1 MDPRED
7 LGVSK
12 SLDSRGSEPREPQ
25 ACCSEA
31 LGKGQEEVW
40 SEKSQLQS
48 PQVESTNSE
57 QQDRNRVSEELVMV
71 VQEMKKYFP
80 SGRHSKP
87 STLDALNYAL
97 RCVHSVQASSE
108 FFQILSQSGTLQTD
122 ATVYSLEELAT
133 LASGYTSKNTDTFVA
148 VFSFLS
154 GRLVHVSEQSSHF
167 MELLA
172 PQDVRVFC
180 AHTAHTQ
187 LPLWNNWTQR
197 ASQYE
202 FAPVKSF
209 FCRIRGG
216 KDAEQ
221 EKHYYPFRIIPYLI
235 HVHRAAQPEPEPCCL
250 TLVEKIHSGYEAPR
264 IPVDK
269 RIFTTTHTPGCVFL
283 EIDERAVPLLGYLP
297 QDLMGRSV
305 LTYLHP
311 EDRSLMLTV
320 HQKVLKYAGH
330 PPFEHSPIR
339 FCTQNGDYII
349 LDSSWSSFVNPWSR
363 KVSFIIGRHKVRM
376 SPLNED
382 VFATRI
388 KKMNSND
395 KDVTELQEQIHKLL
409 LQPVPASASSGFG
422 SLGSGDSQEPRA
434 SLASSRESGGPRG
447 EAARRAPVRGR
458 RRFLGMCDIFN
469 YTSVHSVS
477 GEQKASSPL
486 QTLKNNSVHME
497 SCEGWRKDQH
507 SPSYQQINCIDS
519 VIRYL
524 KSYNIP
530 ALKRKCISCT
540 NTTSS
545 SSEEDGQ
552 NHKAHHAQALQAV
565 SQLPAIANL
574 EIPTA
579 WQSTHATEGTPRT
592 LAPAAL
598 SLGSGMS
605 QCSYSSTMVLAPP
618 PESGATF
625 TFLCE
630 PWTLSTSPAPL
641 MSEEF
646 KHIGLTKAVL
656 SAHTQKEEQNYV
668 DKLREKIF
676 LSPYR
681 SCLQQESRSRA
692 KHLYVQG
699 DCAGKQTRS
708 TGCKK
713 GKSKQKKLPVLS
725 DSRGTQDTFC
735 PHFGGESESRQP
747 WGPALSSCLQA
758 PGLSFPAAMMVPSL
772 APYFV
777 PALRIP
783 ALPSV
788 QREPGA
794 SLTTLDYL
802 LKPPLLNGLH
812 SFPALPSPSSD
823 TVMTIFLPDPTGC
836 PLLSPSFCPYAFL
849 GAAGS
854 SGTPPFVSAVAP
866 HLEQLSSVLSQRQ
879 AEGRWEMP
887 HGEHHC
893 INSRSSSPL
902 QLNLLQEDMLRS
914 CESSDQVRGDIY
926 QNGSKKNPFT
936 ASELSM
942 ALLPEESPSGAGSTA
957 SGRSSDSSI
966 YLASSDYSSE
976 ITSNGQQFQGV
987 QGKETFPGLCILM
1000 TYQVPERVTEAVLR
1014 EDLEKLASMQGQQPW
1029 FSRGQRQELATV
1041 HSWIQSQTVPQG
1053 IDIQVST
1060 VTAAIQCGCFS
1071 GPGGA
1076 RGTSYTSH

>member
-12 SLDSRGSEPREPQ
+12 SLDSRGSEPPEPQ

-97 RCVHSVQASSE
+97 HCVHSVQASSE

-154 GRLVHVSEQSSHF
+154 GRLVHVSEQATSILNCKKDFLESSHF

-339 FCTQNGDYII
+339 FCTQNGDYVI

-376 SPLNED
+376 SPLNAD

-409 LQPVPASASSGFG
+409 LQPVHASASSGFG
-422 SLGSGDSQEPRA
+422 SLGSSDSQEPRA

-447 EAARRAPVRGR
+447 EAARRAPTALQQVCASVNKMKK
-458 RRFLGMCDIFN
+458 LGQQLHIE
-469 YTSVHSVS
+469 SVARSPDKHVMGTHPARPG

-552 NHKAHHAQALQAV
+552 NHKAHHAQALQAEV
-565 SQLPAIANL
+565 TL
-574 EIPTA
+574 
-579 WQSTHATEGTPRT
+579 TEDA
-592 LAPAAL
+592 AP
-598 SLGSGMS
+598 
-605 QCSYSSTMVLAPP
+605 V
-618 PESGATF
+618 
-625 TFLCE
+625 CE

-641 MSEEF
+641 ISEEF

-668 DKLREKIF
+668 DKFREKIF

-699 DCAGKQTRS
+699 DCAGKQTQS

-713 GKSKQKKLPVLS
+713 GKRKQKKLPVLS

-735 PHFGGESESRQP
+735 PRFGGESESRQP
-747 WGPALSSCLQA
+747 WGPALSSCPQA
-758 PGLSFPAAMMVPSL
+758 LGLSFPAAMMVPSL

-794 SLTTLDYL
+794 SLTTLDCL

-812 SFPALPSPSSD
+812 SFPALPSSSD
-823 TVMTIFLPDPTGC
+823 TVTTIFLPDPTGY

-879 AEGRWEMP
+879 AEGRWETP
-887 HGEHHC
+887 HGEHLC

-914 CESSDQVRGDIY
+914 CESSDQGVLGRS
-926 QNGSKKNPFT
+926 GSKKNPFT

-957 SGRSSDSSI
+957 SGSSDSSI
-966 YLASSDYSSE
+966 YFASSDYSSE
-976 ITSNGQQFQGV
+976 ITSNGQQFQDV
-987 QGKETFPGLCILM
+987 QGKETFPGLAEESMWRMIKQTPECILM

-1029 FSRGQRQELATV
+1029 FSRGQRQELASV

-1053 IDIQVST
+1053 IDIQDC
-1060 VTAAIQCGCFS
+1060 VTCESKESVHVFTESCGHTPAANS
-1071 GPGGA
+1071 
-1076 RGTSYTSH
+1076 S

>member
-12 SLDSRGSEPREPQ
+12 SLDSRGSEPPEPQ

-97 RCVHSVQASSE
+97 HCVHSVQASSE

-154 GRLVHVSEQSSHF
+154 GRLVHVSEQATSILNCKKDFLESSHF

-376 SPLNED
+376 SPLNAD

-409 LQPVPASASSGFG
+409 LQPVHASASSGFG
-422 SLGSGDSQEPRA
+422 SLGSSDSQEPRA

-447 EAARRAPVRGR
+447 EAARRAPTALQQVCASVNKMKK
-458 RRFLGMCDIFN
+458 LGQQLHIE
-469 YTSVHSVS
+469 SVARSPDKHVMGTHPARPG

-552 NHKAHHAQALQAV
+552 NHKAHHAQALQEV
-565 SQLPAIANL
+565 TL
-574 EIPTA
+574 
-579 WQSTHATEGTPRT
+579 TEDA
-592 LAPAAL
+592 AP
-598 SLGSGMS
+598 
-605 QCSYSSTMVLAPP
+605 V
-618 PESGATF
+618 
-625 TFLCE
+625 CE

-641 MSEEF
+641 ISEEF

-668 DKLREKIF
+668 DKFREKIF

-699 DCAGKQTRS
+699 DCAGKQTQS

-713 GKSKQKKLPVLS
+713 GKRKQKKLPVLS

-735 PHFGGESESRQP
+735 PRFGGESESRQP
-747 WGPALSSCLQA
+747 WGPALSSCPQA
-758 PGLSFPAAMMVPSL
+758 LGLSFPAAMMVPSL
-772 APYFV
+772 APYFI

-788 QREPGA
+788 QREPGT
-794 SLTTLDYL
+794 SLTTLDCL

-812 SFPALPSPSSD
+812 SFPALPSSSD
-823 TVMTIFLPDPTGC
+823 TVTTIFLPDPTGY

-879 AEGRWEMP
+879 AEGRWETP
-887 HGEHHC
+887 HGEHLC

-914 CESSDQVRGDIY
+914 SESSDQGVLGRS
-926 QNGSKKNPFT
+926 GSKKNPFT

-957 SGRSSDSSI
+957 SGSSDSSI
-966 YLASSDYSSE
+966 YFASSDYSSE
-976 ITSNGQQFQGV
+976 ITSNGQQFQDV
-987 QGKETFPGLCILM
+987 QGKETFPGLAEESMWRMIKQTPECILM

-1029 FSRGQRQELATV
+1029 FSRGQRQELASV

-1053 IDIQVST
+1053 IDIQDC
-1060 VTAAIQCGCFS
+1060 VTCESKESVHVFTESCGHTPAANS
-1071 GPGGA
+1071 
-1076 RGTSYTSH
+1076 S

>member
-12 SLDSRGSEPREPQ
+12 SLDSRGSEPPEPQ

-97 RCVHSVQASSE
+97 HCVHSVQASSE

-154 GRLVHVSEQSSHF
+154 GRLVHVSEQATSILNCKKDFLESSHF

-339 FCTQNGDYII
+339 FCTQNGDYVI

-376 SPLNED
+376 SPLNAD

-409 LQPVPASASSGFG
+409 LQPVHASASSGFG
-422 SLGSGDSQEPRA
+422 SLGSSDSQEPRA

-447 EAARRAPVRGR
+447 EAARRAPTALQQVCASVNKMKK
-458 RRFLGMCDIFN
+458 LGQQLHIE
-469 YTSVHSVS
+469 SVARSPDKHVMGTHPARPG

-552 NHKAHHAQALQAV
+552 NHKAHHAQALQEV
-565 SQLPAIANL
+565 TL
-574 EIPTA
+574 
-579 WQSTHATEGTPRT
+579 TEDA
-592 LAPAAL
+592 AP
-598 SLGSGMS
+598 
-605 QCSYSSTMVLAPP
+605 V
-618 PESGATF
+618 
-625 TFLCE
+625 CE

-641 MSEEF
+641 ISEEF

-668 DKLREKIF
+668 DKFREKIF

-699 DCAGKQTRS
+699 DCAGKQTQS

-713 GKSKQKKLPVLS
+713 GKRKQKKLPVLS

-735 PHFGGESESRQP
+735 PRFGGESESRQP
-747 WGPALSSCLQA
+747 WGPALSSCPQA
-758 PGLSFPAAMMVPSL
+758 LGLSFPAAMMVPSL

-794 SLTTLDYL
+794 SLTTLDCL

-812 SFPALPSPSSD
+812 SFPALPSSSD
-823 TVMTIFLPDPTGC
+823 TVTTIFLPDPTGY

-879 AEGRWEMP
+879 AEGRWETP
-887 HGEHHC
+887 HGEHLC

-914 CESSDQVRGDIY
+914 CESSDQGVLGRS
-926 QNGSKKNPFT
+926 GSKKNPFT

-957 SGRSSDSSI
+957 SGSSDSSI
-966 YLASSDYSSE
+966 YFASSDYSSE
-976 ITSNGQQFQGV
+976 ITSNGQQFQDV
-987 QGKETFPGLCILM
+987 QGKETFPGLAEESMWRMIKQTPECILM

-1029 FSRGQRQELATV
+1029 FSRGQRQELASV

-1053 IDIQVST
+1053 IDIQDC
-1060 VTAAIQCGCFS
+1060 VTCESKESVHVFTESCGHTPAANS
-1071 GPGGA
+1071 
-1076 RGTSYTSH
+1076 S

>member
-7 LGVSK
+7 LGVSR
-12 SLDSRGSEPREPQ
+12 SLDSRGSEPREPR

-97 RCVHSVQASSE
+97 CCVHSVQASSE

-122 ATVYSLEELAT
+122 ATEYSLEELAT

-154 GRLVHVSEQSSHF
+154 GRLVHVSEQATSILNCKKDFLESSHF

-202 FAPVKSF
+202 FALVKSF

-264 IPVDK
+264 ILVDK

-349 LDSSWSSFVNPWSR
+349 LDSSWSSFVNPWSQ
-363 KVSFIIGRHKVRM
+363 KVSFIIGHHKVRM

-422 SLGSGDSQEPRA
+422 SLGSSDSQEPR
-434 SLASSRESGGPRG
+434 
-447 EAARRAPVRGR
+447 EAAPARRAPTALQRVCASVNKMKK
-458 RRFLGMCDIFN
+458 LGGQLHIESAAARSPDKHAMG
-469 YTSVHSVS
+469 THPARPG

-552 NHKAHHAQALQAV
+552 NHKAHHAQALQEV
-565 SQLPAIANL
+565 T
-574 EIPTA
+574 PTENA
-579 WQSTHATEGTPRT
+579 
-592 LAPAAL
+592 AP
-598 SLGSGMS
+598 
-605 QCSYSSTMVLAPP
+605 V
-618 PESGATF
+618 
-625 TFLCE
+625 CE

-668 DKLREKIF
+668 DKFREKIF

-699 DCAGKQTRS
+699 DCAGKQTQS

-758 PGLSFPAAMMVPSL
+758 PGLSFPAATMVPSL

-823 TVMTIFLPDPTGC
+823 TVMTIFLPDLTGC

-854 SGTPPFVSAVAP
+854 SGTPPFISAVAP

-879 AEGRWEMP
+879 AEGRWETP

-914 CESSDQVRGDIY
+914 CESSDQGVLGRS
-926 QNGSKKNPFT
+926 GSKKNPFT

-957 SGRSSDSSI
+957 SGSSDSSI

-976 ITSNGQQFQGV
+976 ITSNGQQFQDV
-987 QGKETFPGLCILM
+987 QGKETFPGLAEESMWRMIKQTPECILM

-1029 FSRGQRQELATV
+1029 FSRGQRQELASV

-1053 IDIQVST
+1053 IDIQDC
-1060 VTAAIQCGCFS
+1060 VTCESKESVRVFAESCGHTPAANS
-1071 GPGGA
+1071 
-1076 RGTSYTSH
+1076 S

>member
-12 SLDSRGSEPREPQ
+12 SLDSRGSEPPEPQ

-57 QQDRNRVSEELVMV
+57 QQDQNRVSEELVMV

-97 RCVHSVQASSE
+97 HCVHSVQASSE

-154 GRLVHVSEQSSHF
+154 GRLVHVSEQATLILNCKKDFLESSHF

-235 HVHRAAQPEPEPCCL
+235 HVHRASQPEPEPCCL

-311 EDRSLMLTV
+311 KDRSLMLTV

-339 FCTQNGDYII
+339 FCTQNGDYVI

-409 LQPVPASASSGFG
+409 LQTALQQVCASVNKMKKLGPQLHIESVAPSPDKHVMGTHPARPG
-422 SLGSGDSQEPRA
+422 
-434 SLASSRESGGPRG
+434 
-447 EAARRAPVRGR
+447 
-458 RRFLGMCDIFN
+458 
-469 YTSVHSVS
+469 

-574 EIPTA
+574 EIRTA
-579 WQSTHATEGTPRT
+579 WQSTHATEGAPRT
-592 LAPAAL
+592 LAPTAL

-618 PESGATF
+618 PESEVTPAEDAAPV
-625 TFLCE
+625 CE

-641 MSEEF
+641 TSEEF
-646 KHIGLTKAVL
+646 KHIGLTKTVL

-668 DKLREKIF
+668 DKFREKIL

-681 SCLQQESRSRA
+681 SCLRQESRSRA

-713 GKSKQKKLPVLS
+713 GKRKQKKLPVLS

-735 PHFGGESESRQP
+735 PHFGGE
-747 WGPALSSCLQA
+747 
-758 PGLSFPAAMMVPSL
+758 
-772 APYFV
+772 
-777 PALRIP
+777 
-783 ALPSV
+783 
-788 QREPGA
+788 
-794 SLTTLDYL
+794 
-802 LKPPLLNGLH
+802 N
-812 SFPALPSPSSD
+812 

-836 PLLSPSFCPYAFL
+836 PLLPPSFCPYAFL

-854 SGTPPFVSAVAP
+854 SGTPPFISAVAP
-866 HLEQLSSVLSQRQ
+866 HLEQPSSVLSQRQ
-879 AEGRWEMP
+879 VEGRRETP

-893 INSRSSSPL
+893 INSRSSSLL

-914 CESSDQVRGDIY
+914 CESSDQGVLGRS
-926 QNGSKKNPFT
+926 GSKKNPFT

-942 ALLPEESPSGAGSTA
+942 ALLPEESPFGAGSTA
-957 SGRSSDSSI
+957 SGSSDSSI
-966 YLASSDYSSE
+966 YFASSDYSSE
-976 ITSNGQQFQGV
+976 ITSNGQQFQDV
-987 QGKETFPGLCILM
+987 QGKETFPGLAEESMWRMIKQTPECILM
-1000 TYQVPERVTEAVLR
+1000 TYQVPERVTETVLR

-1029 FSRGQRQELATV
+1029 FSRGQRQELASV

-1053 IDIQVST
+1053 IDIQDC
-1060 VTAAIQCGCFS
+1060 VTCESKESVHVFPESCGHTPAANS
-1071 GPGGA
+1071 
-1076 RGTSYTSH
+1076 S

>member
-1 MDPRED
+1 M
-7 LGVSK
+7 L
-12 SLDSRGSEPREPQ
+12 
-25 ACCSEA
+25 
-31 LGKGQEEVW
+31 
-40 SEKSQLQS
+40 
-48 PQVESTNSE
+48 ST
-57 QQDRNRVSEELVMV
+57 MP
-71 VQEMKKYFP
+71 F
-80 SGRHSKP
+80 
-87 STLDALNYAL
+87 
-97 RCVHSVQASSE
+97 
-108 FFQILSQSGTLQTD
+108 
-122 ATVYSLEELAT
+122 TVYT
-133 LASGYTSKNTDTFVA
+133 VYKDTFVA

-154 GRLVHVSEQSSHF
+154 GRLVHVSEQATSILNCKKDFLESSHF

-180 AHTAHTQ
+180 VHTAHTQ

-221 EKHYYPFRIIPYLI
+221 EKRYYPFRIIPYLI

-250 TLVEKIHSGYEAPR
+250 TLVEKIHSGYEVPR

-339 FCTQNGDYII
+339 FCTQNGDYVI

-376 SPLNED
+376 SPLNAD

-409 LQPVPASASSGFG
+409 LQPVHASASSGFG
-422 SLGSGDSQEPRA
+422 SLGSSDSQEPRA
-434 SLASSRESGGPRG
+434 SLASSRESGGPHG
-447 EAARRAPVRGR
+447 EAARRAPTALQQVCASVNKMKK
-458 RRFLGMCDIFN
+458 LGQQLHIE
-469 YTSVHSVS
+469 SVARSPDKHVMGTHPARPG

-552 NHKAHHAQALQAV
+552 NHKAHHAQALQAEV
-565 SQLPAIANL
+565 T
-574 EIPTA
+574 PTEDA
-579 WQSTHATEGTPRT
+579 
-592 LAPAAL
+592 AP
-598 SLGSGMS
+598 
-605 QCSYSSTMVLAPP
+605 V
-618 PESGATF
+618 
-625 TFLCE
+625 CE

-641 MSEEF
+641 ISEEF

-668 DKLREKIF
+668 DKFREKIF
-676 LSPYR
+676 LSSYR

-713 GKSKQKKLPVLS
+713 GKRKQKKLPVLS

-747 WGPALSSCLQA
+747 WGPALSSCPQA
-758 PGLSFPAAMMVPSL
+758 LGLSFPAAMMVPSL
-772 APYFV
+772 SPYFV

-794 SLTTLDYL
+794 SLTTLDCL

-823 TVMTIFLPDPTGC
+823 TVTTIFLPDPTGC

-866 HLEQLSSVLSQRQ
+866 RLEQLSSVLSQRQ
-879 AEGRWEMP
+879 AEGRWETP
-887 HGEHHC
+887 HGEHLC

-914 CESSDQVRGDIY
+914 CESSDQGVLGRS
-926 QNGSKKNPFT
+926 GSKKNPFT

-957 SGRSSDSSI
+957 SGSSDSSI
-966 YLASSDYSSE
+966 YFASSDYSSE
-976 ITSNGQQFQGV
+976 ITSNGQQFQDV
-987 QGKETFPGLCILM
+987 QGKETFPGLAEESMWRMIKQTPECILM

-1029 FSRGQRQELATV
+1029 FSRGQRQELASV

-1053 IDIQVST
+1053 IDIQDC
-1060 VTAAIQCGCFS
+1060 VTCESKESVHVFAESCGHTPAANS
-1071 GPGGA
+1071 
-1076 RGTSYTSH
+1076 S

>member
-1 MDPRED
+1 M
-7 LGVSK
+7 
-12 SLDSRGSEPREPQ
+12 
-25 ACCSEA
+25 
-31 LGKGQEEVW
+31 
-40 SEKSQLQS
+40 
-48 PQVESTNSE
+48 
-57 QQDRNRVSEELVMV
+57 
-71 VQEMKKYFP
+71 
-80 SGRHSKP
+80 
-87 STLDALNYAL
+87 
-97 RCVHSVQASSE
+97 
-108 FFQILSQSGTLQTD
+108 
-122 ATVYSLEELAT
+122 
-133 LASGYTSKNTDTFVA
+133 
-148 VFSFLS
+148 
-154 GRLVHVSEQSSHF
+154 
-167 MELLA
+167 
-172 PQDVRVFC
+172 
-180 AHTAHTQ
+180 
-187 LPLWNNWTQR
+187 
-197 ASQYE
+197 
-202 FAPVKSF
+202 
-209 FCRIRGG
+209 
-216 KDAEQ
+216 
-221 EKHYYPFRIIPYLI
+221 
-235 HVHRAAQPEPEPCCL
+235 
-250 TLVEKIHSGYEAPR
+250 
-264 IPVDK
+264 
-269 RIFTTTHTPGCVFL
+269 
-283 EIDERAVPLLGYLP
+283 
-297 QDLMGRSV
+297 
-305 LTYLHP
+305 
-311 EDRSLMLTV
+311 
-320 HQKVLKYAGH
+320 
-330 PPFEHSPIR
+330 
-339 FCTQNGDYII
+339 
-349 LDSSWSSFVNPWSR
+349 
-363 KVSFIIGRHKVRM
+363 
-376 SPLNED
+376 
-382 VFATRI
+382 
-388 KKMNSND
+388 
-395 KDVTELQEQIHKLL
+395 
-409 LQPVPASASSGFG
+409 
-422 SLGSGDSQEPRA
+422 
-434 SLASSRESGGPRG
+434 
-447 EAARRAPVRGR
+447 
-458 RRFLGMCDIFN
+458 
-469 YTSVHSVS
+469 
-477 GEQKASSPL
+477 
-486 QTLKNNSVHME
+486 
-497 SCEGWRKDQH
+497 
-507 SPSYQQINCIDS
+507 
-519 VIRYL
+519 RYL

-552 NHKAHHAQALQAV
+552 NHKAHHAQALQEDA
-565 SQLPAIANL
+565 
-574 EIPTA
+574 
-579 WQSTHATEGTPRT
+579 
-592 LAPAAL
+592 AP
-598 SLGSGMS
+598 
-605 QCSYSSTMVLAPP
+605 V
-618 PESGATF
+618 
-625 TFLCE
+625 CE

-735 PHFGGESESRQP
+735 PHFGGESESRH
-747 WGPALSSCLQA
+747 
-758 PGLSFPAAMMVPSL
+758 L

-823 TVMTIFLPDPTGC
+823 TVMTTFLPDPTGC

-942 ALLPEESPSGAGSTA
+942 ALLPEESPSGAGS
-957 SGRSSDSSI
+957 SDSSI

>member
-1 MDPRED
+1 M
-7 LGVSK
+7 L
-12 SLDSRGSEPREPQ
+12 
-25 ACCSEA
+25 
-31 LGKGQEEVW
+31 
-40 SEKSQLQS
+40 
-48 PQVESTNSE
+48 ST
-57 QQDRNRVSEELVMV
+57 MP
-71 VQEMKKYFP
+71 F
-80 SGRHSKP
+80 
-87 STLDALNYAL
+87 
-97 RCVHSVQASSE
+97 
-108 FFQILSQSGTLQTD
+108 
-122 ATVYSLEELAT
+122 TVYT
-133 LASGYTSKNTDTFVA
+133 VYKDTFVA

-154 GRLVHVSEQSSHF
+154 GRLVHVSEQATSILNCKKDFLESSHF

-180 AHTAHTQ
+180 VHTAHTQ

-221 EKHYYPFRIIPYLI
+221 EKRYYPFRIIPYLI

-250 TLVEKIHSGYEAPR
+250 TLVEKIHSGYEVPR

-339 FCTQNGDYII
+339 FCTQNGDYVI

-376 SPLNED
+376 SPLNAD

-409 LQPVPASASSGFG
+409 LQPVHASASSGFG
-422 SLGSGDSQEPRA
+422 SLGSSDSQEPRA
-434 SLASSRESGGPRG
+434 SLASSRESGGPHG
-447 EAARRAPVRGR
+447 EAARRAPTALQQVCASVNKMKK
-458 RRFLGMCDIFN
+458 LGQQLHIE
-469 YTSVHSVS
+469 SVARSPDKHVMGTHPARPG

-552 NHKAHHAQALQAV
+552 NHKAHHAQALQEV
-565 SQLPAIANL
+565 T
-574 EIPTA
+574 PTEDA
-579 WQSTHATEGTPRT
+579 
-592 LAPAAL
+592 AP
-598 SLGSGMS
+598 
-605 QCSYSSTMVLAPP
+605 V
-618 PESGATF
+618 
-625 TFLCE
+625 CE

-641 MSEEF
+641 ISEEF

-668 DKLREKIF
+668 DKFREKIF
-676 LSPYR
+676 LSSYR

-713 GKSKQKKLPVLS
+713 GKRKQKKLPVLS

-747 WGPALSSCLQA
+747 WGPALSSCPQA
-758 PGLSFPAAMMVPSL
+758 LGLSFPAAMMVPSL
-772 APYFV
+772 SPYFV

-794 SLTTLDYL
+794 SLTTLDCL

-823 TVMTIFLPDPTGC
+823 TVTTIFLPDPTGC

-866 HLEQLSSVLSQRQ
+866 RLEQLSSVLSQRQ
-879 AEGRWEMP
+879 AEGRWETP
-887 HGEHHC
+887 HGEHLC

-914 CESSDQVRGDIY
+914 CESSDQGVLGRS
-926 QNGSKKNPFT
+926 GSKKNPFT

-957 SGRSSDSSI
+957 SGSSDSSI
-966 YLASSDYSSE
+966 YFASSDYSSE
-976 ITSNGQQFQGV
+976 ITSNGQQFQDV
-987 QGKETFPGLCILM
+987 QGKETFPGLAEESMWRMIKQTPECILM

-1029 FSRGQRQELATV
+1029 FSRGQRQELASV

-1053 IDIQVST
+1053 IDIQDC
-1060 VTAAIQCGCFS
+1060 VTCESKESVHVFAESCGHTPAANS
-1071 GPGGA
+1071 
-1076 RGTSYTSH
+1076 S

>member
-12 SLDSRGSEPREPQ
+12 SLDSRGSEPPEPQ

-97 RCVHSVQASSE
+97 HCVHSVQASSE

-154 GRLVHVSEQSSHF
+154 GRLVHVSEQATSILNCKKDFLESSHF

-376 SPLNED
+376 SPLNAD

-409 LQPVPASASSGFG
+409 LQPVHASASSGFG
-422 SLGSGDSQEPRA
+422 SLGSSDSQEPRA

-447 EAARRAPVRGR
+447 EAARRAPTALQQVCASVNKMKK
-458 RRFLGMCDIFN
+458 LGQQLHIE
-469 YTSVHSVS
+469 SVARSPDKHVMGTHPARPG

-552 NHKAHHAQALQAV
+552 NHKAHHAQALQAEV
-565 SQLPAIANL
+565 TL
-574 EIPTA
+574 
-579 WQSTHATEGTPRT
+579 TEDA
-592 LAPAAL
+592 AP
-598 SLGSGMS
+598 
-605 QCSYSSTMVLAPP
+605 V
-618 PESGATF
+618 
-625 TFLCE
+625 CE

-641 MSEEF
+641 ISEEF

-668 DKLREKIF
+668 DKFREKIF

-699 DCAGKQTRS
+699 DCAGKQTQS

-713 GKSKQKKLPVLS
+713 GKRKQKKLPVLS

-735 PHFGGESESRQP
+735 PRFGGESESRQP
-747 WGPALSSCLQA
+747 WGPALSSCPQA
-758 PGLSFPAAMMVPSL
+758 LGLSFPAAMMVPSL
-772 APYFV
+772 APYFI

-788 QREPGA
+788 QREPGT
-794 SLTTLDYL
+794 SLTTLDCL

-812 SFPALPSPSSD
+812 SFPALPSSSD
-823 TVMTIFLPDPTGC
+823 TVTTIFLPDPTGY

-879 AEGRWEMP
+879 AEGRWETP
-887 HGEHHC
+887 HGEHLC

-914 CESSDQVRGDIY
+914 SESSDQGVLGRS
-926 QNGSKKNPFT
+926 GSKKNPFT

-957 SGRSSDSSI
+957 SGSSDSSI
-966 YLASSDYSSE
+966 YFASSDYSSE
-976 ITSNGQQFQGV
+976 ITSNGQQFQDV
-987 QGKETFPGLCILM
+987 QGKETFPGLAEESMWRMIKQTPECILM

-1029 FSRGQRQELATV
+1029 FSRGQRQELASV

-1053 IDIQVST
+1053 IDIQDC
-1060 VTAAIQCGCFS
+1060 VTCESKESVHVFTESCGHTPAANS
-1071 GPGGA
+1071 
-1076 RGTSYTSH
+1076 S